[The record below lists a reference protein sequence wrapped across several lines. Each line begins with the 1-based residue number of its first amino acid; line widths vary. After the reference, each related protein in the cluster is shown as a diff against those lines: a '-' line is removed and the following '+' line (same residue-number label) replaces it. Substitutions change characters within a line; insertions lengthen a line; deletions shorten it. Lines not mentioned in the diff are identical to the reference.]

1 MLYIFEPMESS
12 AGMVETTKR
21 ILITGASGFL
31 GGAMAT
37 SFASRPGYHVI
48 ATSRRQAD
56 LGDNVTYIRGDLCDT
71 AFCDVITR
79 GIEYIV
85 HCAAL
90 SSPWGGYEEFE
101 RANVTA
107 TRNLVEAAIKN
118 SVRRFVSI
126 GTPSIYFNYTDRFNV
141 REDEPLP
148 AKMVNWY
155 AHTKLMSELYV
166 LGKCNEGIET
176 LALRPR
182 AIIGAGDTTIFPR
195 LLKAHMDNKLRVIGN
210 GQVICDLTCV
220 SNVIRAADAAMSATS
235 EALGRAYNISDGA
248 PVKLWELI
256 NYVFSQ
262 LGYATVE
269 KKMPFSLAA
278 SYASLM
284 EWKYKNFNKG
294 EEPPLTRFGIGV
306 LGKSMTMNIDQARR
320 LLQYTPIQTTTE
332 GIDEFISW
340 FKKRV

>member
-1 MLYIFEPMESS
+1 
-12 AGMVETTKR
+12 
-21 ILITGASGFL
+21 
-31 GGAMAT
+31 MAT
-37 SFASRPGYHVI
+37 SFASRPGYHVV
-48 ATSRRQAD
+48 ATSRRQAG
-56 LGDNVTYIRGDLCDT
+56 LGDNVTYIRGDLGDT
-71 AFCDVITR
+71 AFCDAITR
-79 GIEYIV
+79 GMEYIV

-90 SSPWGGYEEFE
+90 SSPWGSYNEFE
-101 RANVTA
+101 RANVIA
-107 TRNLVEAAIKN
+107 TRNLTEAAIKN
-118 SVRRFVSI
+118 CVRRFVFI
-126 GTPSIYFNYTDRFNV
+126 GTPSIYFNYADRFNV
-141 REDEPLP
+141 REEDPLP

-155 AHTKLMSELYV
+155 AHTKLMSEHYV
-166 LGKCNEGIET
+166 LGKCHEGIET

-195 LLKAHMDNKLRVIGN
+195 LLKAHMNNKLRVIGN

-220 SNVIRAADAAMSATS
+220 NNVIHAVDAAMSAGDD
-235 EALGRAYNISDGA
+235 ALGRAYNITDGA

-256 NYVFSQ
+256 NYVFSR

-269 KKMPFSLAA
+269 KKVPFSLAA

-294 EEPPLTRFGIGV
+294 IEPPLTRFGIGV
-306 LGKSMTMNIDQARR
+306 LGKSMTLNIDEAKHF
-320 LLQYTPIQTTTE
+320 LQYTPLQTTEE

>member
-1 MLYIFEPMESS
+1 MFEPMESS
-12 AGMVETTKR
+12 DAKIVTTKR

-31 GGAMAT
+31 GGAMVR
-37 SFASRPGYHVI
+37 SFASRPGYHVV
-48 ATSRRQAD
+48 ATSRRPAD
-56 LGDNVTYIRGDLCDT
+56 LGDSVTYICGDLCD
-71 AFCDVITR
+71 ADFCDAITR

-90 SSPWGGYEEFE
+90 SSPWGSYDEFE
-101 RANVTA
+101 RANVIA
-107 TRNLVEAAIKN
+107 TRNLMEAAIKN
-118 SVRRFVSI
+118 CVRRFVIIS
-126 GTPSIYFNYTDRFNV
+126 TPSIYFNYTDRFNI
-141 REDEPLP
+141 REEDPVP

-155 AHTKLMSELYV
+155 ALTKLMSENYV

-195 LLKAHMDNKLRVIGN
+195 LLKAHIANKLRIIGN
-210 GQVICDLTCV
+210 GQLTCDLTCV
-220 SNVIRAADAAMSATS
+220 NNVIHAADAAMSAAND
-235 EALGRAYNISDGA
+235 ALGRAYNITNGA
-248 PVKLWELI
+248 PVKLWEMI
-256 NYVFSQ
+256 NYVFSR
-262 LGYATVE
+262 LGYSTV
-269 KKMPFSLAA
+269 KKKVPFPIAA

-306 LGKSMTMNIDQARR
+306 LGKSMTMNIDRAKH
-320 LLQYTPIQTTTE
+320 LLHYTPIHTTEE